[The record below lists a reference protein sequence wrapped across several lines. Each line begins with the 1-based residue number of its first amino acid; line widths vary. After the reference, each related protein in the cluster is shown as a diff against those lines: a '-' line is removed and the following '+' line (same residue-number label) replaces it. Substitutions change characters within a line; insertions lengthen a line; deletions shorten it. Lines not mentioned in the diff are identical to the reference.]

1 MAGNKRIGAII
12 ALDGEKEFKQAVSNV
27 NAELKNLKAQT
38 SYVKEEFKDQANSLA
53 ALEKKNELFTK
64 TLDAQNRKQQEVE
77 KGLKNSKKAYGEF
90 GEKLEKLRKQYDSAE
105 SKLKKMESSSKS
117 SAKEIETQRKEV
129 ERLRSSLE
137 KSETNY
143 QMAANRVQD
152 WSSKLSKAK
161 EEVLKAEKALK
172 TNNTYLDEARSSA
185 DKCATS
191 IDKYGKKIKTITEAT
206 LDWNEATKAAGA
218 EVVIEKAADIA
229 SNIASEAIQTAK
241 DVTSAA
247 NQIQASTGIMAESAE
262 KYQEVLLD
270 VYKNNY
276 GENIQDVANVISVV
290 KQNMQDLNKQDLKKT
305 TESAITLRD
314 TFDMDLNESIR
325 GANALMEHMD
335 VSATKAFDLI
345 AKGAQKGLNK
355 TDELGDNLAE
365 YAQIWGQAGFSAEQ
379 MFAIMDNGLNAGAYN
394 LDKVNDFVKEFT
406 ISLSDGRIEENIGKF
421 SLSTQELFVQ
431 LQQGKATASEVF
443 QSIISD
449 LGNMTNQQE
458 ALTLA
463 STVWSALGEDN
474 AMKVITSLNKVN
486 DTYKNVEGTMNNIK
500 NIKYDDLTNQI
511 TQTARTIQMK
521 IAEPLAKKWLPEIN
535 EALEFTG
542 DHLNEIGIVSMGL
555 GGVITANKIL
565 SSDFGKSAVKVL
577 KMVTTS
583 TGAATAATIKQSVAT
598 KALTAQQKIYNA
610 VASLNPAT
618 KAILAITALVGAY
631 KLLETAIINS
641 DEELVKNREEVNKL
655 CEEYNDLQ
663 SSIES
668 AREEREES
676 LEGIEAENTAL
687 RTMADDLMELA
698 EKENKSNGEKA
709 LMKTL
714 VDQLNEA
721 IPSLNL
727 AIDEQTGSLNM
738 SSEAIYNNID
748 AMREKA
754 QYTAYE
760 EILTEELKA
769 QARAEEELTKL
780 QAEREDILKQMN
792 ECEAEHEVQMLKAT
806 SATKGIASAWGGTTG
821 VMVKWM
827 AKNGELEDQLKN
839 VDEAIAGCEE
849 SIVQSGE
856 TISTMENNIKGY
868 GEAHGAVA
876 DEIAAFTEVEIEAA
890 DTTITMTT
898 EQAQAYEEFKNA
910 IKDSLGESISLFEE
924 FSGGTEISAKK
935 VLENLNSQING
946 MTTWADNMEKLA
958 GAAGEGMTEEF
969 YEYLAKMGPE
979 SANLVQS
986 LVDSLENN
994 TGQFQDICDSWTEAM
1009 NLKEPLSE
1017 EVASGFELAQQKA
1030 DISAAEMEEKF
1041 KQHGKQNTIAFAEG
1055 AESEKDTVEE
1065 TSDAIVDASISPI
1078 KLARADYYSMG
1089 KYLMEGLAKGI
1100 QDNGG
1105 LVKKAVESV
1114 SATADTTMRVTNQIK
1129 SPSRLYKK
1137 YGNYITEGLAV
1148 GIENA
1153 KSEAQKSMT
1162 NVCNGITNTA
1172 KSNLDIHSPSRKFQ
1186 KEIGEQ
1192 ITKGMAFG
1200 ITAKKGTAIKN
1211 AKELADDVYKAASS
1225 WLTAY
1230 KKTHEVALDD
1240 EKYFWEKVAQT
1251 TKKGTDAYEK
1261 ALKKASNITSF
1272 QNKVKNQISGNFGVQ
1287 KESGDSNEDYYSD
1300 VFSAASKY
1308 FDNYSVLHNVSLE
1321 QEEYYWKAVQKKF
1334 SKGTQAYIDATKK
1347 LKAVQSEIADNL
1359 EEQQG
1364 LEKYYAYIEE
1374 TIKKQEKN
1382 LKEVIG
1388 SSLSGDF
1395 AKAVANSAPMDIVD
1409 VIKANRKTAV
1419 KEVKLLNEEINTAVT
1434 EQMHKNVESNGRMQS
1449 ETEAYLDKMHELA
1462 AEKSRNVNEEM
1473 IRKNVDLSKQ
1483 LYSESVKWLN
1493 AYKKTHDISLADE
1506 KYYWQKIVKTTEK
1519 GTSEYT
1525 KAMKQLKKLENMT
1538 ELQYNLQKQLKNAF
1552 DVSKYTIDTDGKKV
1566 KKSTEDY
1573 YDDIYSAAQQYF
1585 DNYGVFHTVSLKE
1598 EEEYWKAVQKKMK
1611 KGTQA
1616 YIDATKNL
1624 KEVQAEIKAEKEQ
1637 EKQDKKDFALSGGA
1651 LDAYKTY
1658 YKVSEKA
1665 EMQYWNKIRKK
1676 FKEGTAERIEADK
1689 KYYDAKENYNN
1700 KLEELNEEYYEN
1712 CKEVNE
1718 KLEDDIQSLMDTYKE
1733 SVASRKESIAS
1744 SFNLFDEFSST
1755 SSSGATLLYNLK
1767 TQVAGIADW
1776 EQQLQKLG
1784 DKNILSDELLRQLAD
1799 MGPEASASIHALNQL
1814 SEAQLKEYQALWE
1827 QKNALAE
1834 AQAVKENEA
1843 LREQTQA
1850 QIEELKIA
1858 AKAEIDAYKET
1869 YTKAVKEVKT
1879 AIEEPL
1885 LELASKA
1892 TKIGEDTVYSM
1903 IAAIKKGATAK
1914 DTKADLKTVNTKI
1927 SDQLGKLEK
1936 AGKTI
1941 GDNTLQGIL
1950 DGLNNSK
1957 KINSSAK
1964 SLVDALKHAI
1974 QREADIH
1981 SPSRLFKKEIGA
1993 QLSAGVAEGITD
2005 NSEMVNHAGTDMISA
2020 LLEQQKNE
2028 LTARQESMKAYLAS
2042 INDTAGISR
2051 LNQLISVAPVQQVT
2065 ASVDNSGLMA
2075 LMGEMIAVMQTG
2087 FKEMSNLQV
2096 VTDTGAL
2103 IGETSNAM
2111 SEAFA
2116 MMSRRRR

>member
-53 ALEKKNELFTK
+53 ALEKKNELFIK

-191 IDKYGKKIKTITEAT
+191 IDKYGKKIKTITKAT

-229 SNIASEAIQTAK
+229 GNIASEAIQTAK

-276 GENIQDVANVISVV
+276 GENMQDVANVISVV
-290 KQNMQDLNKQDLKKT
+290 KQNMQDLNKQDLKKA

-365 YAQIWGQAGFSAEQ
+365 YAQIWSQAGFSAEQ
-379 MFAIMDNGLNAGAYN
+379 MFAILDNGLNAGAYN

-565 SSDFGKSAVKVL
+565 SSDFGKSAIKVL
-577 KMVTTS
+577 KLVTTS
-583 TGAATAATIKQSVAT
+583 TGAATAATVKQSAAT

-618 KAILAITALVGAY
+618 KIVIAVTAAIGAY
-631 KLLETAIINS
+631 KLLETAVVNS
-641 DEELVKNREEVNKL
+641 DEALVKNREEVEKL
-655 CEEYNDLQ
+655 CEEYDELK

-668 AREEREES
+668 AREERAETLASMETEYTS
-676 LEGIEAENTAL
+676 YQTLASNLEA
-687 RTMADDLMELA
+687 LA

-709 LMKTL
+709 LMKSY

-727 AIDEQTGSLNM
+727 AIDEQTGSLNT
-738 SSEAIYNNID
+738 STEAIYNTID
-748 AMREKA
+748 AMKEKA

-760 EILTEELKA
+760 ETLTAAYKEQADAEL
-769 QARAEEELTKL
+769 ELEKL
-780 QAEREDILKQMN
+780 EAERADILNMMGERTEDLTAKMVITG
-792 ECEAEHEVQMLKAT
+792 ASTKAY
-806 SATKGIASAWGGTTG
+806 SDITKSSTAIFAQ
-821 VMVKWM
+821 WM
-827 AKNGELEDQLKN
+827 MKNGELEDQLKD
-839 VDEAIAGCEE
+839 VEDGISGCQEIIE
-849 SIVQSGE
+849 QSNE
-856 TISTMENNIKGY
+856 TITNTESKMKSY
-868 GEAHGAVA
+868 GDTYA
-876 DEIAAFTEVEIEAA
+876 DLSEEVAAFTEVTVEAA
-890 DTTITMTT
+890 ETTITMTA
-898 EQAQAYEEFKNA
+898 EQAQAYEEFKNV
-910 IKDSLGESISLFEE
+910 ISESLGEAISLTEE

-969 YEYLAKMGPE
+969 YEYLAQLGPE
-979 SANLVQS
+979 SANLIQE
-986 LVDSLENN
+986 LTNCLENN
-994 TGQFQDICDSWTEAM
+994 EGRFREICESWTEAM
-1009 NLKEPLSE
+1009 ELKEPLAE
-1017 EVASGFELAQQKA
+1017 EVASGFEVAQQKA

-1041 KQHGKQNTIAFAEG
+1041 KQYGKQNTIAFAGG
-1055 AESEKDTVEE
+1055 AESEKNEVEKASDT
-1065 TSDAIVDASISPI
+1065 IVDTSISPI
-1078 KLARADYYSMG
+1078 KLAKSDYYSMG

-1100 QDNGG
+1100 SDNSG
-1105 LVKKAVESV
+1105 LVTQAVENV
-1114 SATADTTMRVTNQIK
+1114 SSAASNTMKNMNQIK

-1137 YGNYITEGLAV
+1137 YGNYITEGLAI

-1153 KSEAQKSMT
+1153 KSQAQKSMS
-1162 NVCNGITNTA
+1162 NVCNGIVKTA
-1172 KSNLDIHSPSRKFQ
+1172 KNNLDIHSPSKKFQ
-1186 KEIGEQ
+1186 KEVGEQ
-1192 ITKGMAFG
+1192 ITNGVAFG

-1211 AKELADDVYKAASS
+1211 SKELADDVYKAASS

-1230 KKTHEVALDD
+1230 KKTHELSLDD

-1251 TKKGTDAYEK
+1251 TKKGTEAYEK
-1261 ALKKASNITSF
+1261 ALKKISNITSF
-1272 QNKVKNQISGNFGVQ
+1272 QNKVKNQISNNFGVT
-1287 KESGDSNEDYYSD
+1287 KEAGDSNEDYYD
-1300 VFSAASKY
+1300 DILSAASKY
-1308 FDNYSVLHNVSLE
+1308 LNNYSVLHNLSL
-1321 QEEYYWKAVQKKF
+1321 QEEEYFWKAVQKKCK
-1334 SKGTQAYIDATKK
+1334 KGTQAYIDATKK
-1347 LKAVQSEIADNL
+1347 LKEVQAEIAENV

-1364 LEKYYAYIEE
+1364 LDKYYAYIEE
-1374 TIKKQEKN
+1374 TIKNQEKN

-1388 SSLSGDF
+1388 NSLSGDF
-1395 AKAVANSAPMDIVD
+1395 TKAVSSSAPMDIAD
-1409 VIKANRKTAV
+1409 IIKDNRKKASH
-1419 KEVKLLNEEINTAVT
+1419 EIKQMHEDINSAIA
-1434 EQMHKNVESNGRMQS
+1434 EQMQKNVESNGRLQS
-1449 ETEAYLDKMHELA
+1449 ETESYLDKMNQLA
-1462 AEKSRNVNEEM
+1462 SEKSRKINEEM
-1473 IRKNVDLSKQ
+1473 IQENANLSKQ
-1483 LYSESVKWLN
+1483 LYTEAVKWLDD
-1493 AYKKTHDISLADE
+1493 YKKTHNVSLADE
-1506 KYYWQKIVKTTEK
+1506 KYYWQQILKSTEK
-1519 GTSEYT
+1519 GTTEYA
-1525 KAMKQLKKLENMT
+1525 KAMKQLKKLEGMT
-1538 ELQYNLQKQLKNAF
+1538 ELQYNLQKQLKNVF
-1552 DVSKYTIDTDGKKV
+1552 DVSQYTIDTDGKKV
-1566 KKSTEDY
+1566 KKSTEEY
-1573 YDDIYSAAQQYF
+1573 YSDIYSAAQQYF
-1585 DNYGVFHTVSLKE
+1585 DNYSVFHTVSLKE
-1598 EEEYWKAVQKKMK
+1598 EEEYWKAVLKKLK

-1616 YIDATKNL
+1616 YIDASKKL
-1624 KEVQAEIKAEKEQ
+1624 QEVQTEIKAEKEQ
-1637 EKQDKKDFALSGGA
+1637 EKQEKKDFALSGGA

-1658 YKVSEKA
+1658 YQVSEKA
-1665 EMQYWNKIRKK
+1665 EMQYWNKVRKK
-1676 FKEGTAERIEADK
+1676 FKEGTAERIEADQ
-1689 KYYDAKENYNN
+1689 KYFEAKEKYNN

-1718 KLEDDIQSLMDTYKE
+1718 KLEDDINSLMDTYKE
-1733 SVASRKESIAS
+1733 AVASRKESIVS

-1755 SSSGATLLYNLK
+1755 SSSGSTLLYNLK

-1784 DKNILSDELLRQLAD
+1784 DKNILSDELLQELAD

-1814 SEAQLKEYQALWE
+1814 SEEQLKEYQALWE

-1850 QIEELKIA
+1850 QIDELKSAAQEELN
-1858 AKAEIDAYKET
+1858 AYKEA
-1869 YTKAVKEVKT
+1869 YTEAVAEVKT

-1885 LELASKA
+1885 LELASQA
-1892 TKIGEDTVYSM
+1892 TKIGEDTVYNM
-1903 IAAIKKGATAK
+1903 IAAIKDGATAK
-1914 DTKADLKTVNTKI
+1914 ETSADLKKVNSKI
-1927 SDQLGKLEK
+1927 SSQLGKLEK

-1941 GDNTLQGIL
+1941 GDNTLQGIIN
-1950 DGLNNSK
+1950 GLTDTK

-1964 SLVDALKHAI
+1964 SLVDALKKAI
-1974 QREADIH
+1974 QKEADIH
-1981 SPSRLFKKEIGA
+1981 SPSRLFKKEIGE
-1993 QLSAGVAEGITD
+1993 QLSAGVAEGLMD
-2005 NSEMVNHAGTDMISA
+2005 NSKTVNLAGTEMIST
-2020 LLEQQKNE
+2020 LLEKQKNE
-2028 LTARQESMKAYLAS
+2028 VITRQEKMKSYLAS
-2042 INDTAGISR
+2042 INDVSGISE
-2051 LNQLISVAPVQQVT
+2051 LNRLISVAPVQQVT
-2065 ASVDNSGLMA
+2065 ASVDNSGLISM
-2075 LMGEMIAVMQTG
+2075 MSEMIAVMKGG
-2087 FKEMSNLQV
+2087 FKEMANLQL

-2103 IGETSNAM
+2103 IGETSSAM

-2116 MMSRRRR
+2116 LMNRRRR